1 MKKRFNEDK
10 ILTILQE
17 AAAGKKVS
25 EVCREHNICE
35 ATYYAWKSKYAGMT
49 VSEAQRLRSLED
61 ENRKLKRI
69 VADQAIDNMVL
80 KDLLS
85 KKWEAPQLGGK
96 R

>member
-1 MKKRFNEDK
+1 MKKSFHEGQ

-17 AAAGKKVS
+17 VAAGKKVT
-25 EVCREHNICE
+25 EVCREHNICD

-49 VSEAQRLRSLED
+49 ISEAQRLRSLEE

-69 VADQAIDNMVL
+69 VADQAMDNMVL

-96 R
+96 G